1 MLPEPTVMS
10 AVSALVGALIGGGGS
25 LASAVYTQRYQDRL
39 QRVSREANK
48 RASVYASFMMSASK
62 MFLKSHVNDGFT
74 LNGDEQHLIALVD
87 RMRLF
92 APPEIIEAAEAVIRK
107 VVEISL
113 QPSIDLK
120 QLTMEDVAKYSEAD
134 LLLPFS
140 LTCRADLDNLHRT
153 QA

>member
-1 MLPEPTVMS
+1 MLPEPTVIS
-10 AVSALVGALIGGGGS
+10 AVSALVEALIGGGGS
-25 LASAVYTQRYQDRL
+25 LVSAVYTQRYQDRL

-74 LNGDEQHLIALVD
+74 LNGDEQHLIALVN

-120 QLTMEDVAKYSEAD
+120 QLTMEDVAKYRESD

-140 LTCRADLDNLHRT
+140 LACRADLDNLHRT
-153 QA
+153 RA